1 MKLDQGKSMSPL
13 ILPNDKIIVAKT
25 SSLKVNDIVVFK
37 KEKRLI
43 AHRLIYISPSKDFLV
58 TKGDN
63 NLKSDG
69 KIKPSQILGK
79 VNFIKRNGE
88 TIKLSHIYLS
98 QSSAYLQ
105 ELIKI
110 NKALD
115 QKHIPYIFLKGLPLH
130 LHFGQT
136 FPKRLY
142 LDADILTNR
151 TSSTQV
157 DKVLVSFGFKK
168 QKRTLFDKK
177 NTESTQIS
185 YLKET
190 KPFPVIIDLHLE
202 PAIGFTK
209 LKSIN
214 KLLPSTKQFAQYLF
228 KNIQIIKL
236 DKRSF
241 PILNT
246 ETLIL
251 YLFLHLYHHN
261 FHGAHRLEFIDAV
274 IKNQKI
280 DWDKVATTTQKF
292 NFTNFVLPGVSI
304 LRHYYETPLP
314 TTFLKTTTPFPAQ
327 RLAAKAITKFISPFN
342 SGTRAQEGVKR
353 AILLFLLSPS
363 SPTMKAKILFHK
375 EIRSYFLPTI
385 KSLVFKAPTNSS

>member
-13 ILPNDKIIVAKT
+13 ILPSDKVIIAKA
-25 SSLKVNDIVVFK
+25 SFLKINDIVVFK

-43 AHRLIYISPSKDFLV
+43 AHRLIYISPTEDFLV

-69 KIKPSQILGK
+69 KIKPSQLLGK
-79 VNFIKRNGE
+79 VNFIKRNGK

-105 ELIKI
+105 ELTII
-110 NKALD
+110 NKVLG
-115 QKHIPYIFLKGLPLH
+115 QKRIPYIFLKGLPLH

-136 FPKRLY
+136 FPKRIY
-142 LDADILTNR
+142 LDADILINKTA
-151 TSSTQV
+151 STQV
-157 DKVLVSFGFKK
+157 DKILVSLGFKK
-168 QKRTLFDKK
+168 QERTLFDKK
-177 NTESTQIS
+177 NKGSTQIS

-214 KLLPSTKQFAQYLF
+214 KLLPSTKQFTQYLF
-228 KNIQIIKL
+228 KNVQKIKL
-236 DKRSF
+236 NKRSF
-241 PILNT
+241 PILDT

-261 FHGAHRLEFIDAV
+261 FHGTHRLEFMNTV
-274 IKNQKI
+274 IRNQKI

-304 LRHYYETPLP
+304 LRRYYETPFP
-314 TTFLKTTTPFPAQ
+314 TTFLKTTTLFPTQ
-327 RLAAKAITKFISPFN
+327 RFVIKAITKFISPFN
-342 SGTRAQEGVKR
+342 SGARAQEGAKR
-353 AILLFLLSPS
+353 AIFLFLLSPS
-363 SPTMKAKILFHK
+363 SPTLKAKTLLHK

-385 KSLVFKAPTNSS
+385 KSLVFKTSTNSS